1 VIVSAVTFICRNRLS
16 HSLGDF
22 PGFASKCFLAA
33 TNMHDDTALMSF
45 LVHELLL
52 FLILMGLRCIQA
64 ITWVTSGALCSKNV
78 SASSMAAAQMSEMRA
93 SSLPMVDELGDMG
106 EGSLDR

>member
-1 VIVSAVTFICRNRLS
+1 MFLS
-16 HSLGDF
+16 GN
-22 PGFASKCFLAA
+22 K
-33 TNMHDDTALMSF
+33 HDDTAFMSF
-45 LVHELLL
+45 LVHELPL
-52 FLILMGLRCIQA
+52 FLILMGLRCVQA

-78 SASSMAAAQMSEMRA
+78 SASSMAAAQMSEMSA